1 MKADVITPLLGIGF
15 WSLATISTTF
25 YTFWAFKIHNGKT
38 YYDCYGLKDKEK
50 RPDPRL
56 IGQRW
61 FNFLGSISGWLIL
74 WILLPNLIQCFK
86 YQATNDLSMK
96 DIILFLIALIGVSG
110 YLPLLLFGIAKSAN
124 ELANKIGKQ

>member
-1 MKADVITPLLGIGF
+1 MKANEITPLFGIVF
-15 WSLATISTTF
+15 WLLATISTTF

-38 YYDCYGLKDKEK
+38 YYDYYGLKEK

-61 FNFLGSISGWLIL
+61 FNFLGSFSGWFIL
-74 WILLPNLIQCFK
+74 WMLLPNIIHCFTF
-86 YQATNDLSMK
+86 QTTNDLSLK

-124 ELANKIGKQ
+124 ELANKLGKQ